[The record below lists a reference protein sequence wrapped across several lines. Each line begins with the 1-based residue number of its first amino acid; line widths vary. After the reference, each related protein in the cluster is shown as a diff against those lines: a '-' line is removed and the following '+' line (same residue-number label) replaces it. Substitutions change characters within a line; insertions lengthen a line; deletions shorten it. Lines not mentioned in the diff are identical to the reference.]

1 MTICSTSSSPSVA
14 TTWTRV
20 VGKRAITRS
29 SALIAAAFTSRQR
42 HSARCVAGHRY
53 GKDTPLSRLSTL
65 HPIAAVLTRKPTVR
79 SLPGCASLRLVSGQQ
94 RLRQSGLYH
103 VAQKG
108 SGESLCGQPT
118 VGGWCVGGLTG
129 LWWLQRI
136 ERRVEEQPEREMLGR
151 GRCDLLFRSR
161 IVRDSVLF
169 RLDEFVHLER
179 AIRF

>member
-1 MTICSTSSSPSVA
+1 MASAPSSDDMFDEFLSQRGHDVDQSG
-14 TTWTRV
+14 WEESYN
-20 VGKRAITRS
+20 KKQC
-29 SALIAAAFTSRQR
+29 LIAAAFTSRQR

-118 VGGWCVGGLTG
+118 VGGWCVGGPTG
-129 LWWLQRI
+129 
-136 ERRVEEQPEREMLGR
+136 
-151 GRCDLLFRSR
+151 S
-161 IVRDSVLF
+161 
-169 RLDEFVHLER
+169 
-179 AIRF
+179 